1 MTVPINQG
9 NVNRLRGSVVYATR
23 PDLAVISSNLAKEAI
38 SITFEGDA
46 AQKLPTMTGGVDS
59 PEPYVMATVE
69 IHLLRTQALAA
80 AYKLAIETDTSLGS
94 VNVIGDATTLPDY
107 QLEGCILQGVQGLNF
122 DGNNPNFTVRIRGIY
137 YTNALMWA
145 ST

>member
-1 MTVPINQG
+1 MTVPIDQG

-23 PDLAVISSNLAKEAI
+23 PDLTVISSNLAKEAI

-46 AQKLPTMTGGVDS
+46 AQKIPTLTGGVDS
-59 PEPYVMATVE
+59 SEPYVMAMVE

-80 AYKLAIETDTSLGS
+80 AYKLAIETNTSLGS
-94 VNVIGDATTLPDY
+94 INVIGDATTLPDY
-107 QLEGCILQGVQGLNF
+107 QLEGCILKGVQGLNF
-122 DGNNPNFTVRIRGIY
+122 DGNNPNFSVRIQGIY

-145 ST
+145 TT